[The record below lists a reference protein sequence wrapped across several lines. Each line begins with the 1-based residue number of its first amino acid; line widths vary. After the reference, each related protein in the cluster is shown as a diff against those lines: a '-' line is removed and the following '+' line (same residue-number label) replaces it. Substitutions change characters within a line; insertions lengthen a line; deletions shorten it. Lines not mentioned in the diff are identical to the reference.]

1 MRRTR
6 KNLLIIIFVLFVAM
20 VCSLAPLVAFAE
32 ETSGT
37 DSYKEALSSYDFS
50 CFEELGDS
58 ANQVLEQLGID
69 DFDYTKI
76 TELDAE
82 TCAKVLW
89 NLASENLTEPL
100 GAAVTILC
108 FTVLS
113 AFLSGF
119 SSNRLFSDSS
129 VYSTAASLVI
139 AVIISVQCA
148 DTIAVAC
155 TTIEVCSDFIYAFFP
170 VFMVIITVSG
180 GALTSVSTNTLLL
193 SLAQGLNVLASN
205 IFVPLINCFLALSIC
220 SGIRSE
226 LNIDGALRV
235 IKRVLIGLIS
245 FSAGAFV
252 AVLSI
257 KTAVASRADALGLRS
272 LRFAINSVVPVI
284 GSAISEGLLSIQ
296 SYSSLIKSSVGIV
309 GIIGVAA
316 LFLPALLNVVGWRI
330 SISISLAVSEI
341 FEDRSVSKMLRAFG
355 DAFLLLN
362 VVLILAMVTTIISIG
377 ILIAAKTSA

>member
-1 MRRTR
+1 MKRNF
-6 KNLLIIIFVLFVAM
+6 KIILIIFVLSF
-20 VCSLAPLVAFAE
+20 SFLV
-32 ETSGT
+32 SCGT
-37 DSYKEALSSYDFS
+37 ITAYAQTDDEDTYKEALSSYDFS

-58 ANQVLEQLGID
+58 ANEVLEQLGID

-76 TELDAE
+76 TELDAKTGIE
-82 TCAKVLW
+82 VLW
-89 NLASENLTEPL
+89 NLIKENLTEPL
-100 GAAVTILC
+100 EAAVTILC

-119 SSNRLFSDSS
+119 SGNRLFSDTS

-193 SLAQGLNVLASN
+193 SLAQGLNLLASN

-235 IKRVLIGLIS
+235 IKRVLIGIIS

-272 LRFAINSVVPVI
+272 LRFAINSVVPII

-316 LFLPALLNVVGWRI
+316 LFLPALINVVGWRI

-341 FEDRSVSKMLRAFG
+341 FDDKSVSKMLRAFS

-377 ILIAAKTSA
+377 ILIAAKTAV

>member
-1 MRRTR
+1 MKRNF
-6 KNLLIIIFVLFVAM
+6 KIILIIFILSFSF
-20 VCSLAPLVAFAE
+20 LV
-32 ETSGT
+32 SCGT
-37 DSYKEALSSYDFS
+37 ITAYAQTDDEDTYKEALSSYDFS

-58 ANQVLEQLGID
+58 ANEVLEQLGID

-76 TELDAE
+76 TELDAK
-82 TCAKVLW
+82 TCIEVLW
-89 NLASENLTEPL
+89 NLIKENLTEPL

-119 SSNRLFSDSS
+119 SGNRLFSDSS

-155 TTIEVCSDFIYAFFP
+155 ATIEVCSDFIYAFFP

-193 SLAQGLNVLASN
+193 SLAQGLNFLASN

-235 IKRVLIGLIS
+235 IKRVLIGIIS

-316 LFLPALLNVVGWRI
+316 LFLPALINVVGWRI

-341 FEDRSVSKMLRAFG
+341 FDDKSVSKMLRAFS

-377 ILIAAKTSA
+377 ILIAAKTAV

>member
-1 MRRTR
+1 MKRNF
-6 KNLLIIIFVLFVAM
+6 KIILIIFVLSF
-20 VCSLAPLVAFAE
+20 SFLV
-32 ETSGT
+32 SCGT
-37 DSYKEALSSYDFS
+37 ITAYAQTDDEDTYKEALCSYDFS

-58 ANQVLEQLGID
+58 ANEVLEQLGID

-76 TELDAE
+76 TELDAK
-82 TCAKVLW
+82 TCIEVLW
-89 NLASENLTEPL
+89 NLIKENLTEPL

-119 SSNRLFSDSS
+119 SGNRLFSDTS

-193 SLAQGLNVLASN
+193 SLAQGLNLLASN

-235 IKRVLIGLIS
+235 IKRVLIGIIS

-316 LFLPALLNVVGWRI
+316 LFLPALINVVGWRI

-341 FEDRSVSKMLRAFG
+341 FDDKSVSKMLRAFS

-377 ILIAAKTSA
+377 ILIAAKTAA

>member
-1 MRRTR
+1 MKRNF
-6 KNLLIIIFVLFVAM
+6 KIILIIFVLSF
-20 VCSLAPLVAFAE
+20 SFLV
-32 ETSGT
+32 SCGT
-37 DSYKEALSSYDFS
+37 ITAYAQTDDEDRYKEALSSYDFS

-58 ANQVLEQLGID
+58 ANEVLEQLGID

-76 TELDAE
+76 TELDAK
-82 TCAKVLW
+82 TCIEVLW
-89 NLASENLTEPL
+89 NLIKENLTEPL

-119 SSNRLFSDSS
+119 SGNRLFSDSS

-155 TTIEVCSDFIYAFFP
+155 ATIEVCSDFIYAFFP

-193 SLAQGLNVLASN
+193 SLAQGLNFLASN

-235 IKRVLIGLIS
+235 IKRVLIGIIS
-245 FSAGAFV
+245 FFAGAFV

-316 LFLPALLNVVGWRI
+316 LFLPALINVVGWRI

-341 FEDRSVSKMLRAFG
+341 FDDKSVSKMLRAFS

-377 ILIAAKTSA
+377 ILIAAKTAV

>member
-1 MRRTR
+1 M
-6 KNLLIIIFVLFVAM
+6 KSYFKIILIIFVLSF
-20 VCSLAPLVAFAE
+20 SFLV
-32 ETSGT
+32 SCGT
-37 DSYKEALSSYDFS
+37 ITAYAQTDDKDTYKDALSSYDFS

-58 ANQVLEQLGID
+58 ANEVLEQLGID

-76 TELDAE
+76 TELDAK
-82 TCAKVLW
+82 TCIEVLW
-89 NLASENLTEPL
+89 NLIKENLTEPL

-119 SSNRLFSDSS
+119 SGNRLFSDTS

-155 TTIEVCSDFIYAFFP
+155 ATIEVCSDFIYAFFP

-193 SLAQGLNVLASN
+193 SLAQGLNFLASN

-235 IKRVLIGLIS
+235 IKRVLIGIIS

-316 LFLPALLNVVGWRI
+316 LFLPALINVVGWRI

-341 FEDRSVSKMLRAFG
+341 FDDKSVSKMLRAFS

-377 ILIAAKTSA
+377 ILIAAKTAV

>member
-1 MRRTR
+1 MKRNF
-6 KNLLIIIFVLFVAM
+6 KIILIIFILSFSF
-20 VCSLAPLVAFAE
+20 LV
-32 ETSGT
+32 SCGT
-37 DSYKEALSSYDFS
+37 ITAYAQTDDEDTYKDALSSYDFS

-58 ANQVLEQLGID
+58 ANEVLEQLGID

-76 TELDAE
+76 TELDAK
-82 TCAKVLW
+82 TCIEVLW
-89 NLASENLTEPL
+89 HLIKENLTEPL
-100 GAAVTILC
+100 GAAVTILY

-119 SSNRLFSDSS
+119 SGNRLFSDSS

-155 TTIEVCSDFIYAFFP
+155 ATIEVCSDFIYAFFP

-193 SLAQGLNVLASN
+193 SLAQGLNFLASN

-235 IKRVLIGLIS
+235 IKRVLIGIIS

-316 LFLPALLNVVGWRI
+316 LFLPALINVVGWRI

-341 FEDRSVSKMLRAFG
+341 FDDKSVSKMLRAFS

-377 ILIAAKTSA
+377 ILIAAKTAV

>member
-1 MRRTR
+1 MKRNF
-6 KNLLIIIFVLFVAM
+6 KIILIIFILSFSF
-20 VCSLAPLVAFAE
+20 LV
-32 ETSGT
+32 SCGT
-37 DSYKEALSSYDFS
+37 ITAYAQTDDEDTYKDALSSYDFS

-58 ANQVLEQLGID
+58 ANEVLEQLGID

-76 TELDAE
+76 TELDAK
-82 TCAKVLW
+82 TCIEVLW
-89 NLASENLTEPL
+89 NLIKENLTEPL

-119 SSNRLFSDSS
+119 SGNRLFSDNS

-139 AVIISVQCA
+139 ALIISVQCA

-193 SLAQGLNVLASN
+193 SLAQGLNFLASN

-235 IKRVLIGLIS
+235 IKRVLIGIIS

-309 GIIGVAA
+309 GIIGIAA
-316 LFLPALLNVVGWRI
+316 LFLPALINVVGWRI

-341 FEDRSVSKMLRAFG
+341 FDDKSVSKMLRAFS

-377 ILIAAKTSA
+377 ILIAAKTAV

>member
-1 MRRTR
+1 MKRNF
-6 KNLLIIIFVLFVAM
+6 KIILIIFILSFSSLF
-20 VCSLAPLVAFAE
+20 F
-32 ETSGT
+32 SGT
-37 DSYKEALSSYDFS
+37 ITAYAQTDDEDTYKEALSSYDFS

-58 ANQVLEQLGID
+58 ANEVLEQLGID

-76 TELDAE
+76 TELDAK
-82 TCAKVLW
+82 TCIEVLW
-89 NLASENLTEPL
+89 NLIKENLTEPL

-119 SSNRLFSDSS
+119 SGNRLFSDTS

-193 SLAQGLNVLASN
+193 SLAQGLNLLASN

-235 IKRVLIGLIS
+235 IKRVLIGIIS

-316 LFLPALLNVVGWRI
+316 LFLPALINVVGWRI

-341 FEDRSVSKMLRAFG
+341 FDDKSVSKMLRAFS

-377 ILIAAKTSA
+377 ILIAAKTAV

>member
-1 MRRTR
+1 M
-6 KNLLIIIFVLFVAM
+6 KSYFKIILIIFVLSF
-20 VCSLAPLVAFAE
+20 SFLV
-32 ETSGT
+32 SCGT
-37 DSYKEALSSYDFS
+37 ITAYAQTDDEDTYKEALSSYDFS

-58 ANQVLEQLGID
+58 ANEVLEQLGID

-76 TELDAE
+76 TELDAK
-82 TCAKVLW
+82 TCIEVLW
-89 NLASENLTEPL
+89 NLIKENLTEPL

-119 SSNRLFSDSS
+119 SGNRLFSDTS

-155 TTIEVCSDFIYAFFP
+155 ATIEVCSDFIYAFFP

-193 SLAQGLNVLASN
+193 SLAQGLNFLASN

-235 IKRVLIGLIS
+235 IKRVLIGIIS

-316 LFLPALLNVVGWRI
+316 LFLPALINVVGWRI

-341 FEDRSVSKMLRAFG
+341 FDDKSVSKMLRAFS

-377 ILIAAKTSA
+377 ILIAAKTAV

>member
-1 MRRTR
+1 MKRNF
-6 KNLLIIIFVLFVAM
+6 KIILIIFVLSF
-20 VCSLAPLVAFAE
+20 SFLV
-32 ETSGT
+32 SCGT
-37 DSYKEALSSYDFS
+37 ITVYAQTDDEDTYKEALSSYDFS

-58 ANQVLEQLGID
+58 ANEVLEQLGID
-69 DFDYTKI
+69 DFNYTKI
-76 TELDAE
+76 TELDAK
-82 TCAKVLW
+82 TCIEVLW
-89 NLASENLTEPL
+89 NLIKENLTEPL

-119 SSNRLFSDSS
+119 SGNRLFSDSS
-129 VYSTAASLVI
+129 VYSTAPSLVI

-193 SLAQGLNVLASN
+193 SLAQGLNFLASN

-235 IKRVLIGLIS
+235 IKRVLIGIIS

-316 LFLPALLNVVGWRI
+316 LFLPALINVVGWRI

-341 FEDRSVSKMLRAFG
+341 FDDKSVSKMLRAFS

-377 ILIAAKTSA
+377 ILIAAKTAV

>member
-1 MRRTR
+1 MKRNF
-6 KNLLIIIFVLFVAM
+6 KIILIIFVLSF
-20 VCSLAPLVAFAE
+20 SFLV
-32 ETSGT
+32 SCGT
-37 DSYKEALSSYDFS
+37 ITVYAQTDDKDTYKDALSSYDFS

-58 ANQVLEQLGID
+58 ANEVLKQLGID

-76 TELDAE
+76 TELDAK
-82 TCAKVLW
+82 TCIEVLW
-89 NLASENLTEPL
+89 NLIKENLTEPL

-119 SSNRLFSDSS
+119 SGNRLFSDTS

-193 SLAQGLNVLASN
+193 SLAQGLNLLASN

-235 IKRVLIGLIS
+235 IKRVLIGIIS

-316 LFLPALLNVVGWRI
+316 LFLPALINVVGWRI

-341 FEDRSVSKMLRAFG
+341 FDDKSVSKMLRAFS

-377 ILIAAKTSA
+377 ILIAAKTAV

>member
-1 MRRTR
+1 MKRNF
-6 KNLLIIIFVLFVAM
+6 KIILIIFVLSF
-20 VCSLAPLVAFAE
+20 SFLV
-32 ETSGT
+32 SCGT
-37 DSYKEALSSYDFS
+37 ITAYAQTDDEDTYKEALSSYDFS

-58 ANQVLEQLGID
+58 ANEVLEQLGID

-76 TELDAE
+76 TKLDAK
-82 TCAKVLW
+82 TCIEVLW
-89 NLASENLTEPL
+89 NLIKENLTEPL

-119 SSNRLFSDSS
+119 SGNRLFSDSS

-155 TTIEVCSDFIYAFFP
+155 ATIEVCSDFIYAFFP

-193 SLAQGLNVLASN
+193 SLAQGLNLLASN

-235 IKRVLIGLIS
+235 IKRVLIGIIS

-316 LFLPALLNVVGWRI
+316 LFLPALINVVGWRI

-341 FEDRSVSKMLRAFG
+341 FDDKSVSKMLRAFS

-377 ILIAAKTSA
+377 ILIAAKTAA

>member
-1 MRRTR
+1 MKRNF
-6 KNLLIIIFVLFVAM
+6 KFILIIFILSFSFLF
-20 VCSLAPLVAFAE
+20 F
-32 ETSGT
+32 SGT
-37 DSYKEALSSYDFS
+37 ITAYAQTDDEDTYKEALSSYDFS

-58 ANQVLEQLGID
+58 ANEVLEQLGID

-76 TELDAE
+76 TELDAK
-82 TCAKVLW
+82 TCIEVLW
-89 NLASENLTEPL
+89 NLINENLTEPL

-119 SSNRLFSDSS
+119 SGNRLFSDTS

-193 SLAQGLNVLASN
+193 SLAQGLNFLASN

-235 IKRVLIGLIS
+235 IKRVLIGIIS

-316 LFLPALLNVVGWRI
+316 LFLPALINVVGWRI

-341 FEDRSVSKMLRAFG
+341 FDDKSVSKMLRAFS

-377 ILIAAKTSA
+377 ILIAAKTAV

>member
-1 MRRTR
+1 MKRNF
-6 KNLLIIIFVLFVAM
+6 KIFLIIFVLSF
-20 VCSLAPLVAFAE
+20 SFLV
-32 ETSGT
+32 SCGT
-37 DSYKEALSSYDFS
+37 ITVYAQTDDEDTYKEALSSYDFS

-58 ANQVLEQLGID
+58 ANEVLEQLGID

-76 TELDAE
+76 TELDAK
-82 TCAKVLW
+82 TCIEVLW
-89 NLASENLTEPL
+89 NLIKENLTEPL

-119 SSNRLFSDSS
+119 SGNKLFSDSS

-193 SLAQGLNVLASN
+193 SLAQGLNLLASN

-235 IKRVLIGLIS
+235 IKRVLIGIIS

-316 LFLPALLNVVGWRI
+316 LFLPALINVVGWRI

-341 FEDRSVSKMLRAFG
+341 FDDKSVSKMLRAFS

-377 ILIAAKTSA
+377 ILIAAKTAV

>member
-1 MRRTR
+1 MKRNF
-6 KNLLIIIFVLFVAM
+6 KIILIIFVLSF
-20 VCSLAPLVAFAE
+20 SFLV
-32 ETSGT
+32 SCGT
-37 DSYKEALSSYDFS
+37 ITVYAQTDDKDTYKDALSSYDFS

-58 ANQVLEQLGID
+58 ANEVLEQLGID

-76 TELDAE
+76 TKLDAKACIE
-82 TCAKVLW
+82 VLW
-89 NLASENLTEPL
+89 NLIKENLTEPL

-119 SSNRLFSDSS
+119 SGNRLFSDSS

-155 TTIEVCSDFIYAFFP
+155 ATIEVCSDFIYAFFP

-193 SLAQGLNVLASN
+193 SLAQGLNFLASN

-235 IKRVLIGLIS
+235 IKRVLIGIIS

-316 LFLPALLNVVGWRI
+316 LFLPALINVVGWRI

-341 FEDRSVSKMLRAFG
+341 FDDKSVSKMLRAFS

-377 ILIAAKTSA
+377 ILIAAKTAA

>member
-1 MRRTR
+1 MKRNF
-6 KNLLIIIFVLFVAM
+6 KFILIIFILSFSFLF
-20 VCSLAPLVAFAE
+20 F
-32 ETSGT
+32 SGT
-37 DSYKEALSSYDFS
+37 ITAYAQTDDEDTYKEALSSYDFS

-58 ANQVLEQLGID
+58 ANEVLEQLGID

-76 TELDAE
+76 TELDAK
-82 TCAKVLW
+82 TCIEVLW
-89 NLASENLTEPL
+89 NLINENLTEPL

-119 SSNRLFSDSS
+119 SGNRLFSDTS

-155 TTIEVCSDFIYAFFP
+155 TTIEVCSDFIYAFFS

-193 SLAQGLNVLASN
+193 SLAQGLNFLASN

-235 IKRVLIGLIS
+235 IKRVLIGIIS

-316 LFLPALLNVVGWRI
+316 LFLPALINVVGWRI

-341 FEDRSVSKMLRAFG
+341 FDDKSVSKMLRAFS

-377 ILIAAKTSA
+377 ILIAAKTAV

>member
-1 MRRTR
+1 MKRNF
-6 KNLLIIIFVLFVAM
+6 KIILIIFVLSF
-20 VCSLAPLVAFAE
+20 SFLV
-32 ETSGT
+32 SCGT
-37 DSYKEALSSYDFS
+37 ITVYAQTDDKDTYKDALSSYDFS

-58 ANQVLEQLGID
+58 ANEVLEQLGID

-76 TELDAE
+76 TELDAK
-82 TCAKVLW
+82 TCIEVLW
-89 NLASENLTEPL
+89 NLIKENLTEPL

-119 SSNRLFSDSS
+119 SGNRLFSDSS

-193 SLAQGLNVLASN
+193 SLAQGLNFLASN

-235 IKRVLIGLIS
+235 IKRVLIGIIS

-316 LFLPALLNVVGWRI
+316 LFLPALINVVGWRI

-341 FEDRSVSKMLRAFG
+341 FDDKSVSKMLRAFS

-377 ILIAAKTSA
+377 ILIAAKTAV

>member
-1 MRRTR
+1 MKRNF
-6 KNLLIIIFVLFVAM
+6 KIILIIFVLSF
-20 VCSLAPLVAFAE
+20 SFLV
-32 ETSGT
+32 SCGT
-37 DSYKEALSSYDFS
+37 ITAYAQTDDEDTYKEALSSYDFS

-58 ANQVLEQLGID
+58 ANEVLEQLGID

-76 TELDAE
+76 TELDAKTGIE
-82 TCAKVLW
+82 VLW
-89 NLASENLTEPL
+89 NLIKENLTEPL
-100 GAAVTILC
+100 EAAVTILC

-119 SSNRLFSDSS
+119 SGNRLFSDTS

-193 SLAQGLNVLASN
+193 SLAQGLNLLASN

-235 IKRVLIGLIS
+235 IKRVLIGIIS

-272 LRFAINSVVPVI
+272 LRFAINSVVPII

-316 LFLPALLNVVGWRI
+316 LFLPALINVVGWRI

-341 FEDRSVSKMLRAFG
+341 FDDKSVSKMLRAFS

-377 ILIAAKTSA
+377 ILIAAKTAA

>member
-1 MRRTR
+1 MKRNF
-6 KNLLIIIFVLFVAM
+6 KIILIIFILSFSF
-20 VCSLAPLVAFAE
+20 LV
-32 ETSGT
+32 SCGT
-37 DSYKEALSSYDFS
+37 ITAYAQTDDEDTYKEALSSYDFS

-58 ANQVLEQLGID
+58 ANEVLEQLGID

-76 TELDAE
+76 TELDAK
-82 TCAKVLW
+82 TCIEVLW
-89 NLASENLTEPL
+89 NLIKENLTEPL

-119 SSNRLFSDSS
+119 SGNRLFSDTS

-155 TTIEVCSDFIYAFFP
+155 ATIEVCSDFIYAFFP

-193 SLAQGLNVLASN
+193 SLAQGLNFLASN

-235 IKRVLIGLIS
+235 IKRVLIGIIS

-316 LFLPALLNVVGWRI
+316 LFLPALINVVGWRI

-341 FEDRSVSKMLRAFG
+341 FDDKSVSKMLRAFS

-377 ILIAAKTSA
+377 ILIAAKTAV

>member
-1 MRRTR
+1 MKRNF
-6 KNLLIIIFVLFVAM
+6 KIILIIFVLSF
-20 VCSLAPLVAFAE
+20 SFLV
-32 ETSGT
+32 SCGT
-37 DSYKEALSSYDFS
+37 ITAYAQTDDEDTYKEALSSYDFS

-58 ANQVLEQLGID
+58 ANEVLEQLGID

-76 TELDAE
+76 TELDAK
-82 TCAKVLW
+82 TCIEVLW
-89 NLASENLTEPL
+89 NLIKENFTEPL

-119 SSNRLFSDSS
+119 SGNRLFSDSS

-193 SLAQGLNVLASN
+193 SLAQGLNLLASN

-235 IKRVLIGLIS
+235 IKRVLIGIIS

-316 LFLPALLNVVGWRI
+316 LFLPALINVVGWRI

-341 FEDRSVSKMLRAFG
+341 FDDKSVSKMLRAFS

-377 ILIAAKTSA
+377 ILIAAKTAA

>member
-1 MRRTR
+1 MKRNF
-6 KNLLIIIFVLFVAM
+6 KFILIIFILSFSFLF
-20 VCSLAPLVAFAE
+20 F
-32 ETSGT
+32 SGT
-37 DSYKEALSSYDFS
+37 ITAYAQTDDEDTYKEALSSYDFS

-58 ANQVLEQLGID
+58 ANEVLEQLGID
-69 DFDYTKI
+69 EFDYTKI
-76 TELDAE
+76 TELDAK
-82 TCAKVLW
+82 TCIEVLW
-89 NLASENLTEPL
+89 NLIKENLTEPL

-119 SSNRLFSDSS
+119 SGNRLFSDSS

-155 TTIEVCSDFIYAFFP
+155 ATIEVCSDFIYAFFP

-193 SLAQGLNVLASN
+193 SLAQGLNFLASN

-235 IKRVLIGLIS
+235 IKRVLIGIIS

-316 LFLPALLNVVGWRI
+316 LFLPALINVVGWRI

-341 FEDRSVSKMLRAFG
+341 FDDKSVSKMLRAFS

-377 ILIAAKTSA
+377 ILIAAKTAV

>member
-1 MRRTR
+1 MKRNF
-6 KNLLIIIFVLFVAM
+6 KIILIIFILSFSF
-20 VCSLAPLVAFAE
+20 LV
-32 ETSGT
+32 SCGT
-37 DSYKEALSSYDFS
+37 ITAYAQTDDEDTYKDALSSYDFS

-58 ANQVLEQLGID
+58 ANEVLEQLGID

-76 TELDAE
+76 TELDAK
-82 TCAKVLW
+82 TCIEVLW
-89 NLASENLTEPL
+89 HLIKENLTEPL

-119 SSNRLFSDSS
+119 SGNRLFSDSS

-193 SLAQGLNVLASN
+193 SLAQGLNFLASN

-235 IKRVLIGLIS
+235 IKRVLIGIIS

-316 LFLPALLNVVGWRI
+316 LFLPALINVVGWRI

-341 FEDRSVSKMLRAFG
+341 FDDKSVSKMLRAFS

-377 ILIAAKTSA
+377 ILIAAKTAV

>member
-1 MRRTR
+1 MKRYF
-6 KNLLIIIFVLFVAM
+6 KIILIIFVLSF
-20 VCSLAPLVAFAE
+20 SFLV
-32 ETSGT
+32 SCGT
-37 DSYKEALSSYDFS
+37 ITAYAQTDDEDTYKEALSSYDFS

-58 ANQVLEQLGID
+58 ANEVLEQLGID

-76 TELDAE
+76 TELDAK
-82 TCAKVLW
+82 TCIEVLW
-89 NLASENLTEPL
+89 NLIKENLTEPL

-119 SSNRLFSDSS
+119 SGNRLFSDSS

-193 SLAQGLNVLASN
+193 SLAQGLNFLASN

-235 IKRVLIGLIS
+235 IKRVLIGIIS

-316 LFLPALLNVVGWRI
+316 LFLPALINVVGWRI

-341 FEDRSVSKMLRAFG
+341 FDDKSVSKMLRAFS

-377 ILIAAKTSA
+377 ILIAANTAA

>member
-1 MRRTR
+1 MKRYF
-6 KNLLIIIFVLFVAM
+6 KIILIIFVLSF
-20 VCSLAPLVAFAE
+20 SFLV
-32 ETSGT
+32 SCGT
-37 DSYKEALSSYDFS
+37 ITAYAQTDDEDTYKEALSSYDFS

-58 ANQVLEQLGID
+58 ANEVLEQLGID

-76 TELDAE
+76 TELDAK
-82 TCAKVLW
+82 TCIEVLW
-89 NLASENLTEPL
+89 NLIKENLTEPL

-119 SSNRLFSDSS
+119 SGNRLFSDSS

-155 TTIEVCSDFIYAFFP
+155 ATIEVCSDFIYAFFP

-193 SLAQGLNVLASN
+193 SLAQGLNFLASN

-235 IKRVLIGLIS
+235 IKRVLIGIIS

-316 LFLPALLNVVGWRI
+316 LFLPALINVVGWRI

-341 FEDRSVSKMLRAFG
+341 FDDKSVSKMLRAFS

-377 ILIAAKTSA
+377 ILIAAKTAV

>member
-1 MRRTR
+1 M
-6 KNLLIIIFVLFVAM
+6 KSYFKVILIIFILSFSFLF
-20 VCSLAPLVAFAE
+20 F
-32 ETSGT
+32 SGT
-37 DSYKEALSSYDFS
+37 ITAYAQTDDEDTYKEALSSYDFS

-58 ANQVLEQLGID
+58 ANEVLEQLGID

-76 TELDAE
+76 TELDAK
-82 TCAKVLW
+82 TCIEVLW
-89 NLASENLTEPL
+89 NLIKENLTEPL

-119 SSNRLFSDSS
+119 SGNRLFSDTS

-155 TTIEVCSDFIYAFFP
+155 TTIEVCSDFIYAFFS

-193 SLAQGLNVLASN
+193 SLAQGLNLLASN

-235 IKRVLIGLIS
+235 IKRVLIGIIS

-316 LFLPALLNVVGWRI
+316 LFLPALINVVGWRI

-341 FEDRSVSKMLRAFG
+341 FDDKSVSKMLRAFS

-377 ILIAAKTSA
+377 ILIAAKTAA

>member
-1 MRRTR
+1 M
-6 KNLLIIIFVLFVAM
+6 
-20 VCSLAPLVAFAE
+20 
-32 ETSGT
+32 
-37 DSYKEALSSYDFS
+37 
-50 CFEELGDS
+50 
-58 ANQVLEQLGID
+58 
-69 DFDYTKI
+69 
-76 TELDAE
+76 
-82 TCAKVLW
+82 
-89 NLASENLTEPL
+89 
-100 GAAVTILC
+100 
-108 FTVLS
+108 
-113 AFLSGF
+113 
-119 SSNRLFSDSS
+119 
-129 VYSTAASLVI
+129 
-139 AVIISVQCA
+139 IISVQCA

-155 TTIEVCSDFIYAFFP
+155 ATIEVCSDFIYAFFP

-193 SLAQGLNVLASN
+193 SLAQGLNFLASN

-235 IKRVLIGLIS
+235 IKRVLIGIIS
-245 FSAGAFV
+245 FFAGAFV

-316 LFLPALLNVVGWRI
+316 LFLPALINVVGWRI

-341 FEDRSVSKMLRAFG
+341 FDDKSVSKMLRAFS

-377 ILIAAKTSA
+377 ILIAAKTAV

>member
-1 MRRTR
+1 MKRNF
-6 KNLLIIIFVLFVAM
+6 KIILIIFILSFSF
-20 VCSLAPLVAFAE
+20 LV
-32 ETSGT
+32 SCGT
-37 DSYKEALSSYDFS
+37 ITAYAQTDDEDTYKEALSSYDFS

-58 ANQVLEQLGID
+58 ANEVLEQLGID

-76 TELDAE
+76 TELDAK
-82 TCAKVLW
+82 TCIEVLW
-89 NLASENLTEPL
+89 NLIKENLTEPL

-119 SSNRLFSDSS
+119 SGNRLFSDTS

-193 SLAQGLNVLASN
+193 SLAQGLNLLASN

-235 IKRVLIGLIS
+235 IKRVLIGIIS

-296 SYSSLIKSSVGIV
+296 SYSSLIKSSVGIG
-309 GIIGVAA
+309 GIISVAA
-316 LFLPALLNVVGWRI
+316 LFLPALINVVGWRI

-341 FEDRSVSKMLRAFG
+341 FDDKSVSKMLRAFS

-377 ILIAAKTSA
+377 ILIAAKTAV

>member
-1 MRRTR
+1 MKRNF
-6 KNLLIIIFVLFVAM
+6 KIILIIFVLSF
-20 VCSLAPLVAFAE
+20 SFLV
-32 ETSGT
+32 SCGT
-37 DSYKEALSSYDFS
+37 ITAYAQTDDEDIYKEALSSYDFS

-58 ANQVLEQLGID
+58 ANEVLEQLGID

-76 TELDAE
+76 TELDAK
-82 TCAKVLW
+82 TCIEVLW
-89 NLASENLTEPL
+89 NLIKENLTEPL

-119 SSNRLFSDSS
+119 SGNRLFSDTS

-193 SLAQGLNVLASN
+193 SLAQGLNLLASN

-235 IKRVLIGLIS
+235 IKRVLIGIIS

-316 LFLPALLNVVGWRI
+316 LFLPALINVVGWRI

-341 FEDRSVSKMLRAFG
+341 FDDKSVSKMLRAFS

-377 ILIAAKTSA
+377 ILIAAKTAV

>member
-1 MRRTR
+1 MKRNF
-6 KNLLIIIFVLFVAM
+6 KFILIIFILSFSF
-20 VCSLAPLVAFAE
+20 LV
-32 ETSGT
+32 SCGT
-37 DSYKEALSSYDFS
+37 ITAYAQTDDEDTYKEALSSYDFS

-58 ANQVLEQLGID
+58 ANEVLEQLGID

-76 TELDAE
+76 TELDAK
-82 TCAKVLW
+82 TCIEVLW
-89 NLASENLTEPL
+89 NLIKENLTEPL

-119 SSNRLFSDSS
+119 SGNRLFSDSS

-180 GALTSVSTNTLLL
+180 GALTSFSTNTLLL
-193 SLAQGLNVLASN
+193 SLAQGLNFLASN

-235 IKRVLIGLIS
+235 IKRVLIGIIS

-316 LFLPALLNVVGWRI
+316 LFLPALINVVGWRI

-341 FEDRSVSKMLRAFG
+341 FDDKSVSKMLRAFS

-377 ILIAAKTSA
+377 ILIAAKTAV

>member
-1 MRRTR
+1 MKRYF
-6 KNLLIIIFVLFVAM
+6 KIILIIFVLSF
-20 VCSLAPLVAFAE
+20 SFLV
-32 ETSGT
+32 SCGT
-37 DSYKEALSSYDFS
+37 ITAYAQTDDEDTYKEALSSYDFS

-58 ANQVLEQLGID
+58 ANEVLEQLGID

-76 TELDAE
+76 TELDAK
-82 TCAKVLW
+82 TCIEVLW
-89 NLASENLTEPL
+89 NLIKENLTEPL

-119 SSNRLFSDSS
+119 SGNRLFSDSS

-193 SLAQGLNVLASN
+193 SLAQGLNFLASN

-235 IKRVLIGLIS
+235 IKRVLIGIIS

-316 LFLPALLNVVGWRI
+316 LFLPALINVVGWRI

-341 FEDRSVSKMLRAFG
+341 FDDKSVSKMLRAFS

-377 ILIAAKTSA
+377 ILIAAKTAV

>member
-1 MRRTR
+1 MKRNF
-6 KNLLIIIFVLFVAM
+6 KIILIIFILSFSF
-20 VCSLAPLVAFAE
+20 LV
-32 ETSGT
+32 SCGT
-37 DSYKEALSSYDFS
+37 ITVYAQTDDKDTYKDALSSYDFS

-58 ANQVLEQLGID
+58 ANEVLEQLGID

-76 TELDAE
+76 TELDAK
-82 TCAKVLW
+82 TCIEVLW
-89 NLASENLTEPL
+89 NLIKENLTEPL

-119 SSNRLFSDSS
+119 SGNRLFSDTS

-193 SLAQGLNVLASN
+193 SLAQGLNFLASN

-235 IKRVLIGLIS
+235 IKRVLIGIIS

-316 LFLPALLNVVGWRI
+316 LFLPALINVVGWRI

-341 FEDRSVSKMLRAFG
+341 FDDKSVSKMLRAFS

-377 ILIAAKTSA
+377 ILIAAKTAV

>member
-1 MRRTR
+1 MKRNF
-6 KNLLIIIFVLFVAM
+6 KIILIIFVL
-20 VCSLAPLVAFAE
+20 SLSFLV
-32 ETSGT
+32 SCGT
-37 DSYKEALSSYDFS
+37 ITAYAQTDDEDTYKEALSSYDFS

-58 ANQVLEQLGID
+58 ANEVLEQLGID

-76 TELDAE
+76 TELDAKKGIE
-82 TCAKVLW
+82 VLW
-89 NLASENLTEPL
+89 NLIKENLTEPL

-119 SSNRLFSDSS
+119 SGNRLFSDSS

-155 TTIEVCSDFIYAFFP
+155 ATIEVCSDFIYAFFP

-193 SLAQGLNVLASN
+193 SLAQGLNFLASN

-235 IKRVLIGLIS
+235 IKRVLIGIIS

-316 LFLPALLNVVGWRI
+316 LFLPALINVVGWRI

-341 FEDRSVSKMLRAFG
+341 FDDKSVSKMLRAFS

-377 ILIAAKTSA
+377 ILIAAKTAV

>member
-1 MRRTR
+1 MKRNF
-6 KNLLIIIFVLFVAM
+6 KIILIIFVLSF
-20 VCSLAPLVAFAE
+20 SFLV
-32 ETSGT
+32 SCGT
-37 DSYKEALSSYDFS
+37 ITVYAQTDDEDTYKEALSSYDFS

-58 ANQVLEQLGID
+58 ANEVLEQLGID

-76 TELDAE
+76 TELDAK
-82 TCAKVLW
+82 TCIEVLW
-89 NLASENLTEPL
+89 NLIKENLTEPL

-119 SSNRLFSDSS
+119 SGNRLFSDTS

-155 TTIEVCSDFIYAFFP
+155 ATIEVCSDFIYAFFP

-193 SLAQGLNVLASN
+193 SLAQGLNFLASN

-235 IKRVLIGLIS
+235 IKRVLIGIIS

-316 LFLPALLNVVGWRI
+316 LFLPALINVVGWRI

-341 FEDRSVSKMLRAFG
+341 FDDKSVSKMLRAFS

-377 ILIAAKTSA
+377 ILIAAKTAV

>member
-1 MRRTR
+1 MKRNF
-6 KNLLIIIFVLFVAM
+6 KFILIIFILSFSFLF
-20 VCSLAPLVAFAE
+20 F
-32 ETSGT
+32 SGT
-37 DSYKEALSSYDFS
+37 ITAYAQTDDEDTYKEALSSYDFS

-58 ANQVLEQLGID
+58 ANEVLEQLGID
-69 DFDYTKI
+69 EFDYTKI
-76 TELDAE
+76 TELDAK
-82 TCAKVLW
+82 TCIEVLW
-89 NLASENLTEPL
+89 NLIKENLTEPL

-119 SSNRLFSDSS
+119 SGNRLFSDTS

-193 SLAQGLNVLASN
+193 SLAQGLNLLASN

-235 IKRVLIGLIS
+235 IKRVLIGIIS

-316 LFLPALLNVVGWRI
+316 LFLPALINVVGWRI

-341 FEDRSVSKMLRAFG
+341 FDDKSVSKMLRAFS

-377 ILIAAKTSA
+377 ILIAAKTAV

>member
-1 MRRTR
+1 MKRNF
-6 KNLLIIIFVLFVAM
+6 KIILIIFVLSF
-20 VCSLAPLVAFAE
+20 SFLV
-32 ETSGT
+32 SCGT
-37 DSYKEALSSYDFS
+37 ITVYAQTDDKDTYKDALSSYDFS

-58 ANQVLEQLGID
+58 ANEVLEQLGID

-76 TELDAE
+76 TELDAK
-82 TCAKVLW
+82 TCIEVLW
-89 NLASENLTEPL
+89 NLIKENLTEPL

-119 SSNRLFSDSS
+119 SGNRLFSDSS

-193 SLAQGLNVLASN
+193 SLAQGLNLLASN

-235 IKRVLIGLIS
+235 IKRVLIGIIS

-316 LFLPALLNVVGWRI
+316 LFLPALINVVGWRI

-341 FEDRSVSKMLRAFG
+341 FDDKSVSKMLRAFS

-377 ILIAAKTSA
+377 ILIAAKTAV

>member
-1 MRRTR
+1 MKKT
-6 KNLLIIIFVLFVAM
+6 LTIILIFLTLFIIMFTAVGTIT
-20 VCSLAPLVAFAE
+20 AFAK
-32 ETSGT
+32 T
-37 DSYKEALSSYDFS
+37 DDLDTYNEVLSSYDFS
-50 CFEELGDS
+50 CFDELGDS
-58 ANQVLEQLGID
+58 ANDVLEQLGID
-69 DFDYTKI
+69 NFDYSKI

-82 TCAKVLW
+82 TCLKVLW
-89 NLASENLTEPL
+89 NLAKENLTEPL
-100 GAAVTILC
+100 GSAVTILC

-119 SSNRLFSDSS
+119 SGNRLFSDSS

-235 IKRVLIGLIS
+235 IKRVLIGIIS

-330 SISISLAVSEI
+330 SISVSLAVSEI
-341 FEDRSVSKMLRAFG
+341 FEDKSVSKMLRAFS

-377 ILIAAKTSA
+377 ILIAAKTSV

>member
-1 MRRTR
+1 MKRNF
-6 KNLLIIIFVLFVAM
+6 KIILIIFILSFSSLF
-20 VCSLAPLVAFAE
+20 F
-32 ETSGT
+32 SGT
-37 DSYKEALSSYDFS
+37 ITAYAQTDDEDTYKEALSSYDFS

-58 ANQVLEQLGID
+58 ANEVLEQLGID

-76 TELDAE
+76 TELDAK
-82 TCAKVLW
+82 TCIEVLW
-89 NLASENLTEPL
+89 NLIKENLTEPL

-119 SSNRLFSDSS
+119 SGNRLFSDTS

-155 TTIEVCSDFIYAFFP
+155 ATIEVCSDFIYAFFP

-193 SLAQGLNVLASN
+193 SLAQGLNFLASN

-235 IKRVLIGLIS
+235 IKRVLIGIIS

-316 LFLPALLNVVGWRI
+316 LFLPALINVVGWRI

-341 FEDRSVSKMLRAFG
+341 FDDKSVSKMLRAFS

-377 ILIAAKTSA
+377 ILIATKTAV

>member
-1 MRRTR
+1 MKRNF
-6 KNLLIIIFVLFVAM
+6 KIILIIFVLSF
-20 VCSLAPLVAFAE
+20 SFLV
-32 ETSGT
+32 SCGT
-37 DSYKEALSSYDFS
+37 ITAYAQTDDEDTYKEALSSYDFS

-58 ANQVLEQLGID
+58 ANEVLEQLGID

-76 TELDAE
+76 TELDAKTGIE
-82 TCAKVLW
+82 VLW
-89 NLASENLTEPL
+89 NLIKENLTEPL
-100 GAAVTILC
+100 EAAVTILC

-119 SSNRLFSDSS
+119 SGNRLFSDTS

-193 SLAQGLNVLASN
+193 SLAQGLNFLSSN

-235 IKRVLIGLIS
+235 IKRVLIGIIS

-272 LRFAINSVVPVI
+272 LRFAINSVVPLI

-316 LFLPALLNVVGWRI
+316 LFLPALINVVGWRI

-341 FEDRSVSKMLRAFG
+341 FDDKSVSKMLRAFS

-377 ILIAAKTSA
+377 ILIAAKTAA